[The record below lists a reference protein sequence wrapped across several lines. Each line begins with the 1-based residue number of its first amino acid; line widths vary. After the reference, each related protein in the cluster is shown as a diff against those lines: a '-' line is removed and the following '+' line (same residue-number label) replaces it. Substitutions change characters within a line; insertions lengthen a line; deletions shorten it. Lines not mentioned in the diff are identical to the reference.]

1 VFLGAC
7 GQLGKDKGHFQEYQ
21 VKMRV
26 NFYSSDEAEA
36 TLLLSGPQKT
46 IIILILE
53 IRKLR
58 FRDRARATKSQC
70 SEEANTKR
78 WLMKNLSPLFRPSKM
93 WALLTRS
100 LGFKKDPVGNQ
111 DEIRS

>member
-78 WLMKNLSPLFRPSKM
+78 WLMKNLSPGSTGTAPS
-93 WALLTRS
+93 
-100 LGFKKDPVGNQ
+100 V
-111 DEIRS
+111 